1 MFRINMGCKNLSVFF
16 FPFSGFFFGIPL
28 FKAVRHSEEK
38 QQKDLFYEA
47 DIQKPLLST
56 MS

>member
-1 MFRINMGCKNLSVFF
+1 MFRINMGCENLSVFF